1 MNECLTSVANHGRTL
16 TYGETW
22 ETLSLTYQSYAIRGA
37 IFQHRIENSPV
48 PHLHRVLPFTGGNSR
63 PSRRFSAYQFSEA
76 AEAPSAISTRTNCW
90 TKFPEPVVQAGIFYP
105 SLRRPAAPTR
115 ADGLKG
121 NRQNAAR
128 SSNLLDRRF
137 ETERSNKTWTAG
149 RPCAGTRAAAI
160 LLFLR
165 IRLEKQAA
173 QSVGLLSSCRF
184 RDRKV

>member
-1 MNECLTSVANHGRTL
+1 MNECLTSVANHRRTL
-16 TYGETW
+16 MYGETW

-63 PSRRFSAYQFSEA
+63 PSRRFSAYPRRPKPRQLSL
-76 AEAPSAISTRTNCW
+76 PRTNCW

-115 ADGLKG
+115 TDGLKG

-137 ETERSNKTWTAG
+137 ETERSNKTWTAD

-160 LLFLR
+160 SLFCEAGWRDWRPSPLNFR
-165 IRLEKQAA
+165 GIEALEI
-173 QSVGLLSSCRF
+173 
-184 RDRKV
+184 